1 MPEAQSSKRSNK
13 WLKIQSYMMKG
24 RAFIALII
32 VIIVFVIIV
41 PNFLNS
47 TNLVVMTKH
56 VAIYGILA
64 IGMTFVIL
72 TGGIDLSVGSVAG
85 LCAMM
90 AGGFINEGIRFGSV
104 TLYPSIPMVII
115 LSALI
120 GILCGLIDG
129 FIIAKFNV
137 APFIATLGMWYIARG
152 FAQIRSN
159 GLTFPNLVGRPE
171 LGNTGFP
178 LLGAG
183 SFLGISYSIWIL
195 ILFILVSMF
204 VTLKV
209 PFGRHV
215 YAIGGNEK
223 AARMSGV
230 PIEKTKIA
238 VYAISGFCSSIVG
251 LIIAS
256 QLVAAHPMTGESY
269 EMTAIAAVVLGGA
282 SLSGGIGSIGGTI
295 IGAFVI
301 GILSDGLV
309 MAGVSSFWQQVAK
322 GAVIVVAVI
331 IDQTQR
337 RMQERVALA
346 QQLEEKE
353 SK

>member
-1 MPEAQSSKRSNK
+1 MIDARNSQKNNNTA
-13 WLKIQSYMMKG
+13 LKIQSVLLKG

-32 VIIVFVIIV
+32 VTIIFVIIV
-41 PNFLNS
+41 PNFLNK
-47 TNLVVMTKH
+47 TNLIVMTKH
-56 VAIYGILA
+56 VAIYGVLA

-90 AGGFINEGIRFGSV
+90 AGGFINQGIKIGANTF
-104 TLYPSIPMVII
+104 YPSIPMVMVLTMII
-115 LSALI
+115 
-120 GILCGLIDG
+120 GTLCGALNGI
-129 FIIAKFNV
+129 IIAKFNV
-137 APFIATLGMWYIARG
+137 AAFIATLGMWYIARG

-159 GLTFPNLVGRPE
+159 GLTFPNLVGREE

-178 LLGAG
+178 ILGAG
-183 SFLGISYSIWIL
+183 SFLGVSYSIWIL
-195 ILFILVSMF
+195 IILSATAIF
-204 VTLKV
+204 VTNKL

-215 YAIGGNEK
+215 YAIGGNER
-223 AARMSGV
+223 AAKMSGV
-230 PIEKTKIA
+230 PIDKTKIG
-238 VYAISGFCSSIVG
+238 VYAISGFCASIVG

-282 SLSGGIGSIGGTI
+282 SLAGGIGSIGGTV

-322 GAVIVVAVI
+322 GIVIVFAVIV
-331 IDQTQR
+331 DQVQR
-337 RMQERVALA
+337 RLEEHVALA
-346 QQLEEKE
+346 QQREEKE
-353 SK
+353 

>member
-1 MPEAQSSKRSNK
+1 MLQTIE
-13 WLKIQSYMMKG
+13 
-24 RAFIALII
+24 
-32 VIIVFVIIV
+32 
-41 PNFLNS
+41 
-47 TNLVVMTKH
+47 
-56 VAIYGILA
+56 
-64 IGMTFVIL
+64 IG
-72 TGGIDLSVGSVAG
+72 
-85 LCAMM
+85 
-90 AGGFINEGIRFGSV
+90 
-104 TLYPSIPMVII
+104 Y
-115 LSALI
+115 
-120 GILCGLIDG
+120 
-129 FIIAKFNV
+129 
-137 APFIATLGMWYIARG
+137 
-152 FAQIRSN
+152 
-159 GLTFPNLVGRPE
+159 
-171 LGNTGFP
+171 
-178 LLGAG
+178 
-183 SFLGISYSIWIL
+183 
-195 ILFILVSMF
+195 
-204 VTLKV
+204 
-209 PFGRHV
+209 
-215 YAIGGNEK
+215 
-223 AARMSGV
+223 

>member
-1 MPEAQSSKRSNK
+1 
-13 WLKIQSYMMKG
+13 MKG

-32 VIIVFVIIV
+32 VTIIFVLIV
-41 PNFLNS
+41 PNFLNK

-90 AGGFINEGIRFGSV
+90 AGGFINYGIAIGSN

-115 LSALI
+115 LTLI
-120 GILCGLIDG
+120 IGTLCGTLNGI
-129 FIIAKFNV
+129 IIAKFNV
-137 APFIATLGMWYIARG
+137 AAFIATLGMWYIARG

-159 GLTFPNLVGRPE
+159 GLTFPNLVGREE

-195 ILFILVSMF
+195 IILSIIAIF
-204 VTLKV
+204 TTQKL

-215 YAIGGNEK
+215 YAIGGNER

-230 PIEKTKIA
+230 SIDKTKIG
-238 VYAISGFCSSIVG
+238 VYAISGFCSAIVG

-282 SLSGGIGSIGGTI
+282 SLAGGIGSIGGTI

-322 GAVIVVAVI
+322 GVVIVLAVI
-331 IDQTQR
+331 IGW
-337 RMQERVALA
+337 
-346 QQLEEKE
+346 
-353 SK
+353 

>member
-1 MPEAQSSKRSNK
+1 
-13 WLKIQSYMMKG
+13 
-24 RAFIALII
+24 
-32 VIIVFVIIV
+32 
-41 PNFLNS
+41 
-47 TNLVVMTKH
+47 
-56 VAIYGILA
+56 
-64 IGMTFVIL
+64 
-72 TGGIDLSVGSVAG
+72 
-85 LCAMM
+85 
-90 AGGFINEGIRFGSV
+90 
-104 TLYPSIPMVII
+104 
-115 LSALI
+115 
-120 GILCGLIDG
+120 
-129 FIIAKFNV
+129 
-137 APFIATLGMWYIARG
+137 
-152 FAQIRSN
+152 
-159 GLTFPNLVGRPE
+159 
-171 LGNTGFP
+171 
-178 LLGAG
+178 
-183 SFLGISYSIWIL
+183 
-195 ILFILVSMF
+195 
-204 VTLKV
+204 
-209 PFGRHV
+209 RHV

>member
-1 MPEAQSSKRSNK
+1 MLNAQKSKTSKNTE
-13 WLKIQSYMMKG
+13 LKIQSILMKG

-32 VIIVFVIIV
+32 VTIIFVLIV
-41 PNFLNS
+41 PNFLNK

-90 AGGFINEGIRFGSV
+90 AGGFINYGIAIGSN

-115 LSALI
+115 LTLI
-120 GILCGLIDG
+120 IGTLCGTLNGI
-129 FIIAKFNV
+129 IIAKFNV
-137 APFIATLGMWYIARG
+137 AAFIATLGMWYIARG

-159 GLTFPNLVGRPE
+159 GLTFPNLVGREE

-195 ILFILVSMF
+195 IVLSAVAIFATRKL
-204 VTLKV
+204 

-215 YAIGGNEK
+215 YAIGGNER
-223 AARMSGV
+223 AAKMSGV
-230 PIEKTKIA
+230 SIDKTKIG
-238 VYAISGFCSSIVG
+238 VYAISGFCSAIVG

-282 SLSGGIGSIGGTI
+282 SLAGGIGSIGGTI

-322 GAVIVVAVI
+322 GVVIVLAVI
-331 IDQTQR
+331 IDQVQR
-337 RMQERVALA
+337 RLEEHIALA
-346 QQLEEKE
+346 QQREEKE
-353 SK
+353 